1 MRKKLINLSLFEHNF
16 AFPLMHIRQIMI
28 QLKIKKTK
36 YIGKMTWILKNSPEK
51 INNENKMTFKKYSRV
66 RGVQQYKI
74 IFEALSRVDS
84 NLSLVMSIHSFH
96 VVFLNFP

>member
-1 MRKKLINLSLFEHNF
+1 
-16 AFPLMHIRQIMI
+16 
-28 QLKIKKTK
+28 
-36 YIGKMTWILKNSPEK
+36 
-51 INNENKMTFKKYSRV
+51 MTFKKYSRV

-96 VVFLNFP
+96 VVFLSFP